1 MKHLTEILHSIAGLK
16 VDGNIDVQ
24 ITGIASDS
32 RKVEKGFLFVA
43 VAGTHVDG
51 HQFISSA
58 VEKGAV
64 AIVCNKLP
72 VQADSSV
79 TWIKAHE
86 PAEVLGLA
94 ASNFWGSP
102 SLQMKV
108 VGVTGTNGKTTTAT

>member
-58 VEKGAV
+58 IEKGAI

-79 TWIKAHE
+79 TWIKADE

-102 SLQMKV
+102 SLQM
-108 VGVTGTNGKTTTAT
+108 